1 MRALRAKS
9 GWIVASVVLA
19 AASTGWAKQGGEDD
33 GSGKPGGADK
43 FFTEIKAPLEAVNC
57 GGTPPTITVL
67 GLVIDISAAEIRND
81 IDLTT
86 GCASLE
92 VGKTVE
98 VEFGSDLAPLAALE
112 VTIDPDKQGKL
123 EIQGPLQ
130 AIDTSGMTVQILGLT
145 IDVSTVELKN
155 ISSLDALELSQ
166 IVEIDLVSATG
177 PLAAESLL
185 RKKGSF
191 VKSLKL
197 TTNFAKPDRDA
208 VSLSGAV
215 QLSSGFTPNG
225 KAVVLDVG
233 GQVFNFTL
241 DDKGNAVVAEGKF
254 SLKQKTG
261 RAEFKARLK
270 NGDFQGS
277 WVDEGVVDGDFKKEP
292 LEMDVALTIDG
303 VPYGGTV
310 QLEYS
315 AKAGRLGKAK

>member
-1 MRALRAKS
+1 MRAMRAKA
-9 GWIVASVVLA
+9 GWIVAAVVLA
-19 AASTGWAKQGGEDD
+19 SAATGWAKQGGEDD
-33 GSGKPGGADK
+33 GSGEPGGVDK
-43 FFTEIKAPLEAVNC
+43 FFTEIKAPLEAVDC
-57 GGTPPTITVL
+57 GSVPPTITVL
-67 GLVIDISAAEIRND
+67 GLVIDVSAAEIRNE
-81 IDLTT
+81 INSTT

-123 EIQGPLQ
+123 EVQGPLQ

-145 IDVSTVELKN
+145 IDVSTVELEN
-155 ISSLDALELSQ
+155 IPGLDALELSQ
-166 IVEIDLVSATG
+166 IVEVDLVSATA
-177 PLAAESLL
+177 PLEAESLV

-191 VKSLKL
+191 IKSLKL
-197 TTNFAKPDRDA
+197 TSNFGKPGKDA
-208 VSLSGAV
+208 VSLAGAV
-215 QLSSGFTPNG
+215 QLSSGFTTNG
-225 KAVVLDVG
+225 KDVVLDVG

-241 DDKGNAVVAEGKF
+241 DDKGNDEIAEGKF
-254 SLKQKTG
+254 SLKLKTG

-277 WVDEGVVDGDFKKEP
+277 WIDEGMVDADFKKEP

-310 QLEYS
+310 QLEYT
-315 AKAGRLGKAK
+315 AKAGRTGKAK

>member
-1 MRALRAKS
+1 MRATRAKA
-9 GWIVASVVLA
+9 GWIVAAVVLA
-19 AASTGWAKQGGEDD
+19 SAPLVCASQGADD
-33 GSGKPGGADK
+33 GSGEPGGVDK
-43 FFTEIKAPLEAVNC
+43 FFTEIKAPIEAIDC

-67 GLVIDISAAEIRND
+67 GLVIDVSAAEIRND

-123 EIQGPLQ
+123 EVQGPLQ

-155 ISSLDALELSQ
+155 VPSLDALELSQ
-166 IVEIDLVSATG
+166 IVEVDLVSATA
-177 PLAAESLL
+177 PLEAESLV

-197 TTNFAKPDRDA
+197 TSNFGKPSRDA
-208 VSLSGAV
+208 VSLAGAL
-215 QLSSGFTPNG
+215 QLSSGFTPSG

-241 DDKGNAVVAEGKF
+241 DDKGIGEIAEGKF

-277 WVDEGVVDGDFKKEP
+277 WLDEGMVDGDFKKEP

-310 QLEYS
+310 QLEYT
-315 AKAGRLGKAK
+315 AKAGRSGKAR